1 MLNQWNFSGFHWS
14 RFGIECGFV
23 VDFLFVDFYRFVLRL
38 LRLCSS
44 KFGKRIG
51 PMDSGKV
58 TSTSLQA
65 FEVDHAEKKNALCSS
80 TTCTIGRY
88 SFCWYRSATRVR
100 SLQLPPCRFQF
111 VMMLTTNNTFKS
123 IFSSFQLHINPH
135 ILHHSRVC
143 QVVTWIAAIAS
154 LVHWHETICFLKRNK
169 SLNLV
174 TILHYVTCTM
184 YISSWGK
191 FFW

>member
-65 FEVDHAEKKNALCSS
+65 FEVDHAEKKNALCSAPLVGIHS
-80 TTCTIGRY
+80 VGIDRLLVFDLSNSPHVASSLSWCSPLTTPP
-88 SFCWYRSATRVR
+88 SRSSVR
-100 SLQLPPCRFQF
+100 SNYTSIL
-111 VMMLTTNNTFKS
+111 
-123 IFSSFQLHINPH
+123 IFSTIAVSVRLSLESLQSLPSFIGTKQ
-135 ILHHSRVC
+135 
-143 QVVTWIAAIAS
+143 
-154 LVHWHETICFLKRNK
+154 
-169 SLNLV
+169 
-174 TILHYVTCTM
+174 YV
-184 YISSWGK
+184 S
-191 FFW
+191 